1 MRNLPTSRGLDDFA
15 KEGIARA
22 VINVTV
28 HNNLEWVCDLL
39 TRVALS
45 MLTDGP
51 GLFDKPARVVG
62 EHTTALKV
70 CKARCRERV

>member
-1 MRNLPTSRGLDDFA
+1 MQYS
-15 KEGIARA
+15 I
-22 VINVTV
+22 V

-45 MLTDGP
+45 MLTNGP

>member
-1 MRNLPTSRGLDDFA
+1 MQ
-15 KEGIARA
+15 

-51 GLFDKPARVVG
+51 DIFDKPARVVG
-62 EHTTALKV
+62 EHTTNDSEKQ
-70 CKARCRERV
+70 

>member
-1 MRNLPTSRGLDDFA
+1 MQYS
-15 KEGIARA
+15 I
-22 VINVTV
+22 V

-62 EHTTALKV
+62 EHTTNDSEKQ
-70 CKARCRERV
+70 